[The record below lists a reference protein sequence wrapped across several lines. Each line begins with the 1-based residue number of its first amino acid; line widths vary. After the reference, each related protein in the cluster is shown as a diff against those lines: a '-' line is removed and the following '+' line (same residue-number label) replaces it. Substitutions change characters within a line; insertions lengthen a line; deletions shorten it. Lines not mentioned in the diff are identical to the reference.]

1 MDFSKA
7 RVGLVCASFFFVVWA
22 VGGLSVRSFAHKLSV
37 FAWVECDTVIVEG
50 MLGGSKRPKQGKVYV
65 YDGEDRLILETE
77 LDTDGTARFPLKDHQ
92 TGLKIV
98 VDIGEGHQ
106 SFWILT
112 PNDIENQLQ
121 EQKK

>member
-1 MDFSKA
+1 
-7 RVGLVCASFFFVVWA
+7 
-22 VGGLSVRSFAHKLSV
+22 
-37 FAWVECDTVIVEG
+37 
-50 MLGGSKRPKQGKVYV
+50 VYV
-65 YDGEDRLILETE
+65 YDGQDKLILETE
-77 LDTDGTARFPLKDHQ
+77 LATDGTARFPLKDYQ

-112 PNDIENQLQ
+112 PNDIESQLQ